1 MAFPFDTRYASLEL
15 LIARAKKRMPRFA
28 FEYLDGGCNENINRD
43 RNTDELREVQL
54 RPRYLNN
61 NFAEADME
69 TELFGVT
76 YSAPFGISPVGLQGL
91 MWPNAPEILAKAAFK
106 HNIPFILSTVTT
118 SSLEKIAELTEGKAW
133 YQLYHPREEWLRDDI
148 LDRCEASG
156 YDVLVV
162 LADVPTFGYRAKE
175 IRNGLAMP
183 PQLNFRNVSQALVKP
198 QWCLEMLK
206 HGVPGFKTMEKYMDQ
221 NMNIKQLGQFM
232 NSTFSG
238 RLNSDRIKSIR
249 DRWKGKLVIK
259 GVASDEDAE
268 EAVRLG
274 FDGMIISNHGG
285 RQLDVGESTIAVVK
299 EISEKYKDQI
309 KIMMDSGVRTGPD
322 VARAISCGA
331 EFTFMGRTFMYA
343 VGALGDQGGDHIIE
357 MLKMQF
363 RQVMEQVCCE
373 RPEQLQDFRVK

>member
-15 LIARAKKRMPRFA
+15 LIERAKKRMPRFA

-43 RNTDELREVQL
+43 RNTSELRDVLL

-61 NFAEADME
+61 NFAEANMQ

-118 SSLEKIAELTEGKAW
+118 SSIERIAELTEGRAW

-148 LDRCEASG
+148 LNRCEASG

-206 HGVPGFKTMEKYMDQ
+206 HGVPGFKTMEKYMDK
-221 NMNIKQLGQFM
+221 NMNVKQLGQFM

-238 RLNSDRIKSIR
+238 RLNEDRIKAIR
-249 DRWKGKLVIK
+249 DKWKGKLVIK

-285 RQLDVGESTIAVVK
+285 RQLDAGESTIQWLKKSAK
-299 EISEKYKDQI
+299 NI
-309 KIMMDSGVRTGPD
+309 KAKSK
-322 VARAISCGA
+322 S
-331 EFTFMGRTFMYA
+331 
-343 VGALGDQGGDHIIE
+343 
-357 MLKMQF
+357 
-363 RQVMEQVCCE
+363 
-373 RPEQLQDFRVK
+373 

>member
-15 LIARAKKRMPRFA
+15 LIEKAKKRMPRFA

-43 RNTDELREVQL
+43 RNTSELREVLL
-54 RPRYLNN
+54 RPQYLNN
-61 NFAEADME
+61 NYAEANME
-69 TELFGVT
+69 TELFGVK

-118 SSLEKIAELTEGKAW
+118 SSLERISELTEGKAW

-183 PQLNFRNVSQALVKP
+183 PQLNFRNVSQALAKP
-198 QWCLEMLK
+198 EWCLEILR
-206 HGVPGFKTMEKYMDQ
+206 HGVPSFKTMEKYMDK
-221 NMNIKQLGQFM
+221 NMGVKQLGQFM

-238 RLNSDRIKSIR
+238 RLNSDRIKAIR
-249 DRWKGKLVIK
+249 DKWKGKLVIK
-259 GVASDEDAE
+259 GVASDEDAA

-285 RQLDVGESTIAVVK
+285 RQLDAGESTIAVVK
-299 EISEKYKDQI
+299 DISEKYKGQI

-322 VARAISCGA
+322 VARALGCGA

-343 VGALGDQGGDHIIE
+343 VGALGDKGGDHIIE

-373 RPEQLQDFRVK
+373 RPEDLQNFRVK